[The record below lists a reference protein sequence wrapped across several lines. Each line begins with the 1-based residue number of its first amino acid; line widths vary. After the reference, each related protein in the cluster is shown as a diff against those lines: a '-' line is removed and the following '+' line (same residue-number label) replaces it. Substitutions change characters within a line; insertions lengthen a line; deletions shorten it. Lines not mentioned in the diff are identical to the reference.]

1 MLMAGVGRVDAAAAA
16 TSSHLLWRAASRP
29 KLPEASSR
37 SIIAKFF
44 FSEDAT
50 VTSPH
55 CTCLTHS
62 QQLPA
67 VLTRVQALCTKSYRT
82 RHFKKNKRQRLFSLQ
97 LRHVRH
103 ALSTLNMTMTMIFCR
118 RHRRCSLRTHTYQ
131 IIIQPSSSKQGHER
145 ITITLKKIGAAIER
159 DQDAPF

>member
-1 MLMAGVGRVDAAAAA
+1 MVYGQHLVRLRLMLMAGVGRVDAAAAA

-103 ALSTLNMTMTMIFCR
+103 SSARTLNSQHDNDNDLLPPPSPLQPPHSYLSNYYSTIFIKTR
-118 RHRRCSLRTHTYQ
+118 
-131 IIIQPSSSKQGHER
+131 P
-145 ITITLKKIGAAIER
+145 
-159 DQDAPF
+159 